1 MYCTRIRVPLVAT
14 MAERGVYLSVTLV
27 ICSENG
33 GWPAVIPNSAIG
45 SHAKDI
51 TPNAV

>member
-1 MYCTRIRVPLVAT
+1 MYCTRIRVLLAAT
-14 MAERGVYLSVTLV
+14 MNERGVDLSVTLV

-33 GWPAVIPNSAIG
+33 RWPAVISNSAIG

>member
-1 MYCTRIRVPLVAT
+1 MYCTRIHVPLAAT
-14 MAERGVYLSVTLV
+14 MAERGVDSSVTLV
-27 ICSENG
+27 ICLENG
-33 GWPAVIPNSAIG
+33 RWPAVISNSAIG

>member
-1 MYCTRIRVPLVAT
+1 MYRTRICVPLAAT
-14 MAERGVYLSVTLV
+14 MAERGVDLLVTLV

-33 GWPAVIPNSAIG
+33 QWPAVISNSALG